1 MGGGHLILNI
11 KKTAKLV
18 TSPMFSPQ
26 RERLFHPLHDFQ
38 GQGANSCHF
47 KAS

>member
-11 KKTAKLV
+11 KKAAKLV

-26 RERLFHPLHDFQ
+26 RERLFRPLHYFQ
-38 GQGANSCHF
+38 GQGAN
-47 KAS
+47 